1 MPEYNVS
8 LDTNSINAFAV
19 SAKSLGVK
27 PIAVAV
33 EKTVVAEKLSD
44 LNDVSVS
51 DLSNKDQYVLMYDA
65 GLQKYKLVNPDQV
78 LNAAATEP
86 QQPGLV
92 GYATSFLDHMDV
104 DLDDRIDVD
113 AGTF

>member
-1 MPEYNVS
+1 MADYTVS
-8 LDTNSINAFAV
+8 LSNNGY
-19 SAKSLGVK
+19 SAKISVGNPDSLTVSLQN
-27 PIAVAV
+27 
-33 EKTVVAEKLSD
+33 TVVAENLSD

-51 DLSNKDQYVLMYDA
+51 DLGNKDQYVLMYDA
-65 GLQKYKLVNPDQV
+65 GLQKYKLVNPDQI

-86 QQPGLV
+86 EQPGLV
-92 GYATSFLDHMDV
+92 GYADQFLDRMDI

>member
-8 LDTNSINAFAV
+8 LESNGFNAFAV
-19 SAKSLGVK
+19 SSKNLGPKAYTVS
-27 PIAVAV
+27 V
-33 EKTVVAEKLSD
+33 EKVVVADKLSD

-51 DLSNKDQYVLMYDA
+51 DLATKDQYVLVYDA
-65 GLQKYKLVNPDQV
+65 GDQKYKLVNPDQV

-92 GYATSFLDHMDV
+92 GYATAFLDRMDI